1 MLITYAVKID
11 ALTFCYSLGSVVY
24 EKHNM
29 ACIIHY
35 KQFNN
40 VTKLVEQTYKILI
53 ENKQIRIKLGG
64 NNFDAE

>member
-1 MLITYAVKID
+1 
-11 ALTFCYSLGSVVY
+11 
-24 EKHNM
+24 M